1 MSSSRLDG
9 DVELMSMMN
18 AAWHNA
24 HPMPKNPTL
33 DQRIA
38 WHLDHAR
45 HCGCRPI
52 AGKLRDEML
61 KRGIK
66 VPVFKSA

>member
-1 MSSSRLDG
+1 MAKI
-9 DVELMSMMN
+9 N
-18 AAWHNA
+18 AAWHRA

-38 WHLDHAR
+38 WHVAHAKA
-45 HCGCRPI
+45 CGCRAI

-61 KRGIK
+61 KRGMTI
-66 VPVFKSA
+66 PVFGGPPRP

>member
-1 MSSSRLDG
+1 MSA
-9 DVELMSMMN
+9 MN
-18 AAWHNA
+18 ATWHNA

-38 WHLDHAR
+38 WHLDHAKN
-45 HCGCRPI
+45 CGCRPI
-52 AGKLRDEML
+52 AGKIRDEML

>member
-1 MSSSRLDG
+1 
-9 DVELMSMMN
+9 MN
-18 AAWHNA
+18 AVWHKA
-24 HPMPKNPTL
+24 HPMPKSPTL

-38 WHLDHAR
+38 WHLDHAKN
-45 HCGCRPI
+45 CGCRPI
-52 AGKLRDEML
+52 AGKIRDEML

>member
-1 MSSSRLDG
+1 
-9 DVELMSMMN
+9 MN
-18 AAWHNA
+18 TAWHNG

-38 WHLDHAR
+38 WHLDHAKN
-45 HCGCRPI
+45 CGCRPI
-52 AGKLRDEML
+52 AGKIRDEML